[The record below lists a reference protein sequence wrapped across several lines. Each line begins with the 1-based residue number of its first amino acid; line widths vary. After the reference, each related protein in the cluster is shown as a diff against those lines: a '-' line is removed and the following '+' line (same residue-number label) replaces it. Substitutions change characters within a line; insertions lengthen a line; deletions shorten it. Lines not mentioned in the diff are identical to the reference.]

1 MSHRVSVIVPVWNM
15 ARFLPDAIA
24 SIPDVHEIIIVA
36 AESDDNTFGV
46 AHELARRRLGYPRAD
61 RSEKGTG
68 NRKKHW
74 TA

>member
-46 AHELARRRLGYPRAD
+46 ARELAGRRLR
-61 RSEKGTG
+61 
-68 NRKKHW
+68 
-74 TA
+74 TAVID